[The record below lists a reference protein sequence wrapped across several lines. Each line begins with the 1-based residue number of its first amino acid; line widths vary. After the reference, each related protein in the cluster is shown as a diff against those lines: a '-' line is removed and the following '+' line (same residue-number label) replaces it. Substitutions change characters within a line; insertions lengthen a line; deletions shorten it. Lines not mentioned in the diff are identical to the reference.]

1 VAFGADSA
9 GFAAQGESMT
19 LRAVI
24 YARYSS
30 ENRREA
36 SLEDQVR
43 LCRERIGS
51 QGWDLVQIFQDRA
64 IRGSSSLRAGY
75 QALLAGA
82 RDGAF
87 DVVVAEALDRLS
99 RDQEYV
105 ASLFKRMTFGGIRI
119 FTLSEGDVS
128 ELHVGLKG
136 TMNAL
141 FLKDLAAKTRRGL
154 RGRVE
159 AGKSAGGKSYGY
171 KVVRQV
177 SADGTVIIGDREIKA
192 GEATVIKR
200 TFVITPTACRP
211 GASLSS

>member
-1 VAFGADSA
+1 LRDGQSA
-9 GFAAQGESMT
+9 
-19 LRAVI
+19 RAVT
-24 YARYSS
+24 RT
-30 ENRREA
+30 
-36 SLEDQVR
+36 
-43 LCRERIGS
+43 
-51 QGWDLVQIFQDRA
+51 A
-64 IRGSSSLRAGY
+64 IRITAHLSNHIAQRQLRAGY

-99 RDQEYV
+99 RDQYV
-105 ASLFKRMTFGGIRI
+105 ASPFKRMTFGGIRI

-141 FLKDLAAKTRRGL
+141 FLKDLAAKTRWGL
-154 RGRVE
+154 PGRVE
-159 AGKSAGGKSYGY
+159 AGKSAGINSYGY

-177 SADGTVIIGDREIKA
+177 SVDGTVITGDREIKA

-200 TFVITPTACRP
+200 IFVITPTACRP